1 MMTTPTKI
9 ESELATLII
18 EGLNL
23 DIDRQHID
31 PDGPIF
37 GEGLGLDSI
46 DALELGML
54 LSSTYHV
61 IITPGDKK
69 NDEIFKSL
77 RSLGQYVE
85 QHRQV

>member
-1 MMTTPTKI
+1 
-9 ESELATLII
+9 
-18 EGLNL
+18 
-23 DIDRQHID
+23 
-31 PDGPIF
+31 
-37 GEGLGLDSI
+37 
-46 DALELGML
+46 ML

>member
-1 MMTTPTKI
+1 MMTTKI

-37 GEGLGLDSI
+37 G
-46 DALELGML
+46 
-54 LSSTYHV
+54 
-61 IITPGDKK
+61 
-69 NDEIFKSL
+69 
-77 RSLGQYVE
+77 
-85 QHRQV
+85 